1 MLSDMSEPD
10 PQYVKVHFHL
20 EVEDDWPP
28 ANVESLWG
36 IDRGAGMTELA
47 NTPFFVRGVAIGDVV
62 ETSADREGTRWAGKV
77 VQPSQNCTIRLIVLR
92 DGGSAAARQS
102 VINAFHELGAGGEG
116 IERFRMVSLDI
127 PRKRT
132 SSRSRDSSA
141 TELIRSG
148 GTWKRAAS
156 RKLGEPPRLVS
167 PTGRRATCVPERAG
181 SHGEPG
187 SSTGAELATKQDC
200 EAAGQGPSRPTTL
213 LRSHL
218 NW

>member
-127 PRKRT
+127 PPEANLVKIKR
-132 SSRSRDSSA
+132 
-141 TELIRSG
+141 
-148 GTWKRAAS
+148 
-156 RKLGEPPRLVS
+156 
-167 PTGRRATCVPERAG
+167 
-181 SHGEPG
+181 
-187 SSTGAELATKQDC
+187 
-200 EAAGQGPSRPTTL
+200 L
-213 LRSHL
+213 LRHGTDQE
-218 NW
+218 WWHMEEGCVTEAWRTTEVG